1 MSDKIYNSK
10 SLRDV
15 IGVLFKNKGLQ
26 EGMDR
31 TEIRAVWDDL
41 MGGMISKHT
50 SSIDLK
56 KGKLI
61 VVLDSSTLR
70 QELSF
75 GRQKM
80 MEVLNDHLGKEVVKE
95 IELR

>member
-31 TEIRAVWDDL
+31 SEIRSVWNDL
-41 MGGMISKHT
+41 MGSMISKHT

-56 KGKLI
+56 NGKLI
-61 VVLDSSTLR
+61 IVLDSSTLR

-80 MEVLNDHLGKEVVKE
+80 MEVLNDHFGKRVVKE